1 MLWAVW
7 FGLAFLVVVLAAGI
21 WHVVREGLAL
31 WRQLR
36 GFSALLGRA
45 SDAIGA
51 RSDEASR
58 KAAASSDAS
67 LRLAAA
73 NERLSRSLA
82 YASAIAGAAGG
93 TQASVYRVRRS
104 LPHK

>member
-7 FGLAFLVVVLAAGI
+7 FGLAFLLVVLAVGI

-31 WRQLR
+31 WRTLS

-45 SDAIGA
+45 SDAVGSRA
-51 RSDEASR
+51 DEASR
-58 KAAASSDAS
+58 KAAAAGDAAV
-67 LRLAAA
+67 RLTAA
-73 NERLSRSLA
+73 NERLARSLA
-82 YASAIAGAAGG
+82 YASVIAGAAGG
-93 TQASVYRVRRS
+93 TQAAFYRARRS